1 VVKCVYVVNKH
12 KENEML
18 KHSIPKKMIDAIDYM
33 QEGDGDAGWMIYLKD
48 GYSFDPMSNDGCR
61 WIPEDCAEEALDLH
75 CFIV

>member
-1 VVKCVYVVNKH
+1 
-12 KENEML
+12 ML

-61 WIPEDCAEEALDLH
+61 WIPEQDKHEALDLH
-75 CFIV
+75 CFNVEA